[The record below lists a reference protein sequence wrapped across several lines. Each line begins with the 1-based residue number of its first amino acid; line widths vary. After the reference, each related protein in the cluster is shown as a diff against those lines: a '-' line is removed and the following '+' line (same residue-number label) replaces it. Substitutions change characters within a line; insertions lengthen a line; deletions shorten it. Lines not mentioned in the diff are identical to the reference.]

1 MEIKKIRKRKE
12 KQRNRFKTLAIVL
25 FERLGTAT
33 LGHIEETKGNVGR
46 ERDKEPRRKQNG
58 ESNDGTPP
66 QTDGKK
72 KEKRKTQKKE

>member
-1 MEIKKIRKRKE
+1 MSCL
-12 KQRNRFKTLAIVL
+12 NGWA
-25 FERLGTAT
+25 AT

-46 ERDKEPRRKQNG
+46 EKDKEPRKKQNG

-72 KEKRKTQKKE
+72 KEKKENAKERIRESLVNELG